1 MGAIRVTS
9 AGLDGRILPCLCRA
23 DIMSRMPWPPLRPRA
38 SSTFPRRKSRQALAE
53 FQNLHQRSEILTL
66 PGEVTVIN
74 DCYNSNPLAMERM
87 LETLAAWPG
96 ARRRIVVAG
105 EMLEL
110 GPTSPELHR
119 DVGRKCAPSGVE
131 WVIAVQGDA
140 QFFVEGAVEGGIPPS
155 HARFFPD
162 AKSAGEFCQTL
173 IAPGDVILVKG
184 SRGVHLETVIEMLKR
199 QESGSQE
206 SEVRSQK
213 SESKVETSGMLDV
226 GARFGESAV
235 I

>member
-1 MGAIRVTS
+1 
-9 AGLDGRILPCLCRA
+9 
-23 DIMSRMPWPPLRPRA
+23 MSRMPSPPSPRPA
-38 SSTFPRRKSRQALAE
+38 LFGIPPEEIGQALAE

-119 DVGRKCAPSGVE
+119 GVGRKCAPKRRGLADCRARRR
-131 WVIAVQGDA
+131 AVFRGRRRR
-140 QFFVEGAVEGGIPPS
+140 GGIPPS
-155 HARFFPD
+155 QRAVFP
-162 AKSAGEFCQTL
+162 
-173 IAPGDVILVKG
+173 
-184 SRGVHLETVIEMLKR
+184 
-199 QESGSQE
+199 
-206 SEVRSQK
+206 
-213 SESKVETSGMLDV
+213 
-226 GARFGESAV
+226 
-235 I
+235 